1 MTPEQL
7 AEFER
12 LQKFERDHIMRP
24 LDIAFDKLQG
34 LYDMPYSRGFDGVM
48 SVSAF
53 RTIAECLFLLRKEIK

>member
-1 MTPEQL
+1 MTPEQQ

-12 LQKFERDHIMRP
+12 LQRFEEAHKLRAI
-24 LDIAFDKLQG
+24 DIAFDRLQG

-53 RTIAECLFLLRKEIK
+53 RAICEVLFLLRKEK

>member
-1 MTPEQL
+1 MTPEQQ

-12 LQKFERDHIMRP
+12 LQKFERDHIMKP
-24 LDIAFDKLQG
+24 LDVAFDRLQG

-53 RTIAECLFLLRKEIK
+53 RAICDVLFLLRDKE